1 MRIYYLQNA
10 SCEDLVKTLS
20 LMLKEKERVEI
31 KETSPGGVQTAS
43 VTDKKSVFSTNL
55 SADKATNSIIM
66 YVTDEEYAELKKII
80 SYLDVQRKQILIS
93 AVIAEVSLTKL
104 LNVGVRW
111 QALVD
116 KFAGGYQ
123 GGLTQEQL
131 YGVLASGNFILGGVG
146 QSTTTITINGQ
157 QVTVPNVF
165 ALISLLQSDSD
176 FNLLSCP
183 RVVTLDHK
191 EARLIVGKVIPFA
204 TGVKF
209 DSLNNPI
216 ITYDYKDVGLDLKIT
231 PHINQSEKI
240 NLEVNQKIQEVIDYL
255 RPNAGNLSYVVPI
268 TSQRE
273 FQTSVTVNENQT
285 IVIGGLVTRKTL
297 DNIKKLPI
305 LGDLP
310 IFGQAFRDSSK
321 TGEKIIL
328 FAFITPHIVN
338 SQEQIDNVTQQ
349 YQKAIKESVFIDK
362 KEPLDIIPKDDILS
376 DDKTKNLP

>member
-1 MRIYYLQNA
+1 
-10 SCEDLVKTLS
+10 
-20 LMLKEKERVEI
+20 
-31 KETSPGGVQTAS
+31 
-43 VTDKKSVFSTNL
+43 
-55 SADKATNSIIM
+55 M

-328 FAFITPHIVN
+328 
-338 SQEQIDNVTQQ
+338 
-349 YQKAIKESVFIDK
+349 
-362 KEPLDIIPKDDILS
+362 
-376 DDKTKNLP
+376 